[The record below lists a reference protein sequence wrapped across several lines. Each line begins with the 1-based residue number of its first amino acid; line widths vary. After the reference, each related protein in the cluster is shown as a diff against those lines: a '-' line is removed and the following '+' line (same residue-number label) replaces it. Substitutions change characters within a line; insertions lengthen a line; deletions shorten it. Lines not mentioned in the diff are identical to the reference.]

1 MSGKVAPSRRSVTLF
16 RGSTVS
22 CHSLSYFVDVPVPG
36 KRCVSERKNILNG
49 VRQDLRQSVLQYRTV
64 DAIYEVC
71 TASLDR
77 LSATV
82 G

>member
-49 VRQDLRQSVLQYRTV
+49 VRQDLRQSVAYYSIALLMLFTRYVPQV
-64 DAIYEVC
+64 WID
-71 TASLDR
+71 
-77 LSATV
+77 
-82 G
+82 